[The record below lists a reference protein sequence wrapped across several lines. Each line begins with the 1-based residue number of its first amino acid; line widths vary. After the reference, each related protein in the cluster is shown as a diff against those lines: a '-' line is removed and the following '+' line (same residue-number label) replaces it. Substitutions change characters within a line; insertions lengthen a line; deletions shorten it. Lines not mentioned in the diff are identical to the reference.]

1 MLNQLKENLGE
12 VPMKACYFVWLCL
25 AFLCPVALAQTNPA
39 PFLNQPLVP
48 TATAPGGSSFA
59 LTVNGTG
66 FVSGSAVNW
75 NGTALST
82 TFVSSSQL
90 TATIP
95 ASDIANPGT
104 ASITVTNPAP
114 GGGTSLPAFFEITNP
129 VASPT
134 LVGFVQGTNFASIAA
149 IVTGDFNGDGKLDLA
164 FLGALSPSNLICIE
178 LGNGDGS
185 FQPRH
190 CLYG

>member
-1 MLNQLKENLGE
+1 
-12 VPMKACYFVWLCL
+12 VKAACFVCLSL
-25 AFLCPVALAQTNPA
+25 AFLCGIALAQTNPV

-66 FVSGSAVNW
+66 FISGSAVNW

-95 ASDIANPGT
+95 ASDFANLVHS
-104 ASITVTNPAP
+104 AK
-114 GGGTSLPAFFEITNP
+114 L
-129 VASPT
+129 T
-134 LVGFVQGTNFASIAA
+134 LVVQ
-149 IVTGDFNGDGKLDLA
+149 
-164 FLGALSPSNLICIE
+164 
-178 LGNGDGS
+178 
-185 FQPRH
+185 
-190 CLYG
+190 